1 MAHVVLLA
9 LTECGLLAA
18 DTRIAGG
25 VLIIT
30 WTPCVRR
37 NCCPYAIRSSL
48 AEARPFVLEI
58 ASEYTIRSSGL
69 HLYAAVYCERHVIIL
84 KDIREDLSVLF

>member
-18 DTRIAGG
+18 DSRIAGG

-30 WTPCVRR
+30 WTPCVRGD
-37 NCCPYAIRSSL
+37 CCPYAIKSSS
-48 AEARPFVLEI
+48 AEARHFFLEI
-58 ASEYTIRSSGL
+58 ASEYNLRSSAL
-69 HLYAAVYCERHVIIL
+69 HLYRMLQFIV
-84 KDIREDLSVLF
+84 KGM